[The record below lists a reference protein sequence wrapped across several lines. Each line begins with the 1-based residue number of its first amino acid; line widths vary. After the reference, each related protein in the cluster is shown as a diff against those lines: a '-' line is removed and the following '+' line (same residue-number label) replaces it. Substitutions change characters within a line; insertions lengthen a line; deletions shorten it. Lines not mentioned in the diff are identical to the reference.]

1 MLKIFNYLS
10 HNSTGNKQIKKEDLY
25 EGEKIMYKLEDIKL
39 EDE

>member
-10 HNSTGNKQIKKEDLY
+10 HNSTSNKQIKKEDLF

>member
-1 MLKIFNYLS
+1 MLKNFNYLYN
-10 HNSTGNKQIKKEDLY
+10 NSSGNIQIKKEDLY